1 MNTAIESKHCTLE
14 NVENLQKFILP
25 SLLSIQEQ
33 GLKTKTD
40 SWSLDRPNQELKA
53 MFQQNA

>member
-1 MNTAIESKHCTLE
+1 MNTAIESKHWTFE
-14 NVENLQKFILP
+14 NVENFQKFILP
-25 SLLSIQEQ
+25 GFLSIQEQ

-53 MFQQNA
+53 MFQ